1 MATIES
7 RIKKLEAANGINEVN
22 AADELERLKALSL
35 SGHAKPPLSAGD
47 YDALIDGCDN
57 PKLCDLYK
65 AAQRAI

>member
-1 MATIES
+1 MSIQS
-7 RIKKLEAANGINEVN
+7 RLKRLEDSSGANKVN

-35 SGHAKPPLSAGD
+35 SGHAPPPLTAGD

-65 AAQRAI
+65 AAQQAI